1 MCKYNGRE
9 KQYYPAARKLARLLR
24 AELEFFS
31 PRETNKSAKSAPGL
45 SCGPSLPWLLGGGGT
60 IFHSPPFSS
69 RCSFSDNNGR
79 IQMLICRDY
88 FMGGRAA
95 KWCKDFVCEWWRC
108 NPTPAAALVRCA
120 RVFLTCWQITK
131 VQEKIKRCQR
141 AAASLGTTPEQ
152 APSSPG

>member
-1 MCKYNGRE
+1 
-9 KQYYPAARKLARLLR
+9 
-24 AELEFFS
+24 
-31 PRETNKSAKSAPGL
+31 
-45 SCGPSLPWLLGGGGT
+45 
-60 IFHSPPFSS
+60 
-69 RCSFSDNNGR
+69 
-79 IQMLICRDY
+79 MLICRDY